1 MAIILCILSAVISG
15 LSFITENTWP
25 ILFFSPG
32 LFYFALYDEK
42 RPLFKGFIFGTVFYM
57 FNSVYLSSFD
67 ISFIT
72 SNLFFQK
79 FFPFLAYLLLS
90 AVEGIFA
97 ALFAK
102 LFVFIKTRTDKKLHT
117 LLFASLWV
125 IYEYMLSMPDFFTG
139 YPFGRIS
146 IPFAAC
152 PYFIQSA
159 SLFGSLFISFIVIYF
174 SSAFSMC
181 FIRKTASPML
191 FPCILLIANVII
203 SACLYVT
210 PEHGEAVTLKAVQN
224 GYGGYDKWL
233 TPPNTIIEDSLKE
246 ISDAEIVLFAE
257 SAIPLHL
264 NKNTALDTLSD
275 AAKDKNITVLIGSL
289 FSDKDGKRYTSV
301 YLLPYEEGE
310 IYHKRH
316 PVPFGEYYPIFDL
329 FFSEAKEAGLSKGT
343 SVKLL
348 SDYSLGPVIC
358 FDSMF
363 PSYSREATKEGA
375 RLLCVSTNDSWFSK
389 GNAALLHLYHSVYRS
404 VENGRY
410 VARSACTGIS
420 AFIDSKGNIL
430 DVIPLNESGTI
441 ERSLLLMDEVT
452 PYTVWGDLPIMLYAI
467 SVIFIS
473 LFLKKRREKNV

>member
-1 MAIILCILSAVISG
+1 MAIIFSILSGVLSG
-15 LSFITENTWP
+15 LAFITENAWP
-25 ILFFSPG
+25 LLLFAPG
-32 LFYFALYDEK
+32 LFYFSLYDEK
-42 RPLFKGFIFGTVFYM
+42 RPFFKGFVFGTFFYM

-72 SNLFFQK
+72 PNLFYQK
-79 FFPFLAYLLLS
+79 LFPFLAYLLLS
-90 AVEGIFA
+90 AAEGLFT

-102 LFVFIKTRTDKKLHT
+102 LFVMAKKKTFSGFHP
-117 LLFASLWV
+117 LLFSSLWV
-125 IYEYMLSMPDFFTG
+125 IYEYLIALPDFFTG

-174 SSAFSMC
+174 ASSFSMC
-181 FIRKTASPML
+181 FLRKSIRPML
-191 FPCILLIANVII
+191 FPLILLMANTFV
-203 SACLYVT
+203 SAYLYT
-210 PEHGEAVTLKAVQN
+210 IPEEGEAVTVKVVQN

-233 TPPNTIIEDSLKE
+233 TPPNIIVEDSINE

-264 NKNTALDTLSD
+264 NKNTALETLSD
-275 AAKDKNITVLIGSL
+275 AAKENNVTVLLGSL
-289 FSDKDGKRYTSV
+289 FSDSDGKRYTSV
-301 YLLPYEEGE
+301 YLLPYVDGE

-316 PVPFGEYYPIFDL
+316 PVPYGEYYPIFDI
-329 FFSEAKEAGLSKGT
+329 FSSEAREAGLSKGK
-343 SVKLL
+343 VPKLL

-363 PSYSREATKEGA
+363 PSYSREAVKEGA

-389 GNAALLHLYHSVYRS
+389 GNAARLHLYHSVYRS

-420 AFIDSKGNIL
+420 AFIDTKGNIISS
-430 DVIPLNESGTI
+430 IPLNDSGTI
-441 ERSLLLMDEVT
+441 KGELLLTDEIT
-452 PYTVWGDLPIMLYAI
+452 PYTMWGDIPVLIYSIVSIL
-467 SVIFIS
+467 IS
-473 LFLKKRREKNV
+473 LLRKKREKQNV